1 MVTVENKKKEDKLYQ
16 RVANLEEENKQL
28 LKAVL
33 NLTVKQDNTDQ
44 RLEFYRDRVNELSYS
59 RNLVV
64 THINSIIMELN
75 NVITILNNKDE
86 ENRHGSHI

>member
-86 ENRHGSHI
+86 EN